1 MTSTKQMVITLFVVA
16 LVCSIVLSFVY
27 SFTAPR
33 IEDTQKELI
42 LASLREVITAAE
54 FAEVIPETLWHA
66 HDSAG
71 NHVGLV
77 FRVFPQGYAAPIP
90 ITVGL
95 DNDGKITGVRIATA
109 GEGMKETPGLG
120 AKILESDFKDQF
132 HGKEASQVLLKQDGG
147 EIDGITAATIS
158 SRAVCS
164 GIKRGIEK
172 YMDELDV
179 LLDMEMFFPSADR
192 FVAIIEDTVWYALQE
207 NDTLGIVFVGKTMG
221 YLADIVFMVGLAQT
235 TAITGVN
242 ILSSQET
249 EGFGEQIRS
258 QEFLDSFKDGIPEA
272 ISGATVSSD
281 ALIKAVRTHVEKY
294 KEYVE

>member
-1 MTSTKQMVITLFVVA
+1 MTSTKQMVITLFAVA

-33 IEDTQKELI
+33 IENTQKELI

-54 FAEVIPETLWHA
+54 FVEVIPETLWHA
-66 HDSAG
+66 QDSAG
-71 NHVGLV
+71 NLIGMV

-95 DNDGKITGVRIATA
+95 DRDGKITGVRIATA

-120 AKILESDFKDQF
+120 AKILEPDFKDQF
-132 HGKEASQVLLKQDGG
+132 LAKEASQVLLTQDGG

-164 GIKRGIEK
+164 GIKQGIEK
-172 YMDELDV
+172 YMGQLSA
-179 LLDMEMFFPSADR
+179 LPDMKTFFPDADK
-192 FVAIIEDTVWYALQE
+192 FVAIVEDTLWFALQK

-221 YLADIVFMVGLAQT
+221 YLADIVFMVGIDQQ
-235 TAITGVN
+235 TAITGVQ

-249 EGFGEQIRS
+249 EGVGEQIRS
-258 QEFLDSFKDGIPEA
+258 QDFLDSFKQGAPEA
-272 ISGATVSSD
+272 ISGATISSE
-281 ALIKAVRTHVEKY
+281 ALIQAVHAHVEQY
-294 KEYVE
+294 KEHVE